1 MFYLEKRV
9 NNRQSVSA
17 GSYIGKMTNMAA
29 EYSCRMTNHIHVR
42 LFENE
47 QTVDPTDYVC

>member
-9 NNRQSVSA
+9 SNRESVSA

>member
-9 NNRQSVSA
+9 SNRESVSA

-29 EYSCRMTNHIHVR
+29 EYSCRMTNHIHVK
-42 LFENE
+42 LYENG
-47 QTVDPTDYVC
+47 QIVDPTDYVC